1 MHRLRYLVFSLF
13 LIAVAPIG
21 FAQAAASAS
30 PASASPAPAAAAAST
45 PVPGTQ
51 QDSQGANF
59 PTVRVRSDEV
69 NVVFT
74 VVDRDGRF
82 VRDMKQDQFSILDNH
97 LPPQK
102 ILDFRAQ
109 TDLPLYVGLLIDS
122 SNSIRDRFQFEK
134 DAASEFLYE
143 IIRPKSDAAFV
154 LAFDE
159 QWDLAQDF
167 TGDLDKLRRGV
178 KGIHAGGGTALW
190 DAVYYACREKLLKE
204 PARNA
209 VRRAI
214 ILVSDGEDNLS
225 RVYRDEAIDM
235 AQRAEVVIF
244 TISTSL
250 MGSRTKGDENLKLL
264 AESTGGRAFFPVKL
278 DDVSAAFRDIQS
290 ELRSQYS
297 ISYRAENFE
306 ANGAFR
312 PIQIMTDKKFKV
324 RAKKGYYV
332 PLQQQAR

>member
-1 MHRLRYLVFSLF
+1 MHRLPQLVFF
-13 LIAVAPIG
+13 LVIFPILA
-21 FAQAAASAS
+21 FAQTSQPSS
-30 PASASPAPAAAAAST
+30 PAQPASTPAPAQT
-45 PVPGTQ
+45 PQ
-51 QDSQGANF
+51 QDNAGKI

-74 VVDRDGRF
+74 VVDKDGRF
-82 VRDMKQDQFSILDNH
+82 VRDLKQEQFRILDNH
-97 LPPQK
+97 LPPQR

-134 DAASEFLYE
+134 DAASEFLYD
-143 IIRPKSDAAFV
+143 IIRPKSDAAFI

-167 TGDLDKLRRGV
+167 TGDLDKLRNGV
-178 KGIHAGGGTALW
+178 KGIRAGGGTALW
-190 DAVYYACREKLLKE
+190 DAVYYACREKLMKE

-214 ILVSDGEDNLS
+214 ILVSDGDDNAS
-225 RVYRDEAIDM
+225 RVYREEAIGM
-235 AQRAEVVIF
+235 AQRAEVIIY

-250 MGSRTKGDENLKLL
+250 MGMHTKGDDNLKIL
-264 AESTGGRAFFPVKL
+264 AEASGGRAFFPVKL
-278 DDVSAAFRDIQS
+278 DDVSAAFRDIQE

-297 ISYRAENFE
+297 LSYRPDQFV
-306 ANGAFR
+306 ANGQFR
-312 PIQIMTDKKFKV
+312 PIQIIADSKKFKV

-332 PLQQQAR
+332 AQPQ